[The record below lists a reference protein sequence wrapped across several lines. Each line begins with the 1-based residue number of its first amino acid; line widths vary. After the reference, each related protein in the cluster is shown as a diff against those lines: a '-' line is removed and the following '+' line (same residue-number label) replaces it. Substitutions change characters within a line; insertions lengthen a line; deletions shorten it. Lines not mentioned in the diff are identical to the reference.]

1 MALVIN
7 TNIAS
12 LTAQRNLSESQSSL
26 SNRNGAPFVRSSH

>member
-12 LTAQRNLSESQSSL
+12 LTAQRNLATNNSQL
-26 SNRNGAPFVRSSH
+26 AV